1 MILNKK
7 VFIKKNTYMK
17 KYYESKGYIY
27 KDIDSDYMEVKIE
40 DLPLTSNAKV
50 EVVCDFCGKVFTQKY
65 CKYVSAKD
73 SGVCCYNCR
82 SKKAKTTNLLKYGVE
97 NISQLESVKEK
108 RKNTFIERY
117 GVENT
122 SQLESVKEKTKKT
135 CIEKYGVPYV
145 SQNELFKQK
154 AIETNIKIYGCKN
167 PMQND
172 DIKAKIRKSLY
183 NNQSCPSSK
192 AQRYL
197 CELYNGILNYPVK
210 CYNLDILLDDNIYI
224 EYNGSGHDLCVKMEH
239 ISQNDF
245 INREIKRFT
254 TLKDEGFKMILYIN
268 KTDKLPDDKFLLDAF
283 DFCTKFLKETD
294 AFKVEVDL
302 DNKIIKV

>member
-73 SGVCCYNCR
+73 SGACCYNCR

-224 EYNGSGHDLCVKMEH
+224 EYNGSGHDLCVKMGH
-239 ISQNDF
+239 ISQDDF
-245 INREIKRFT
+245 INREAKGFDI
-254 TLKDEGFKMILYIN
+254 LKNEGFKMILYIN
-268 KTDKLPDDKFLLDAF
+268 KTDKLPDDKFLLDTF
-283 DFCTKFLKETD
+283 NFCTNFLKETD
-294 AFKVEVDL
+294 AFKIEVDL
-302 DNKIIKV
+302 DNKTIKV